1 MKNWLLV
8 IITVLTATGVQADQ
22 IEVIQLR
29 NRSAGE
35 IIPFIRPV
43 MKSGE
48 ALSGTGFKL
57 ILRASPETVRE
68 VRRILSQ
75 IDSGLKNLMIS
86 VGLAGFSRGEEKAA
100 GGGVGYGTEKG
111 GSVSGYIEHGESTD
125 QSTGTQRIRVLEG
138 QPAWINVGKTW
149 VTPGVVYPPGGGVVY
164 GPVRHDFGTGF
175 YVVPRI
181 VGNRVTLEISQY
193 REKLSGTGP
202 AIDVQ
207 SVNTVVTGSLGE
219 WIDIGGAVQSE
230 QRRRRGI
237 LSGARSGIDQEH
249 SVSVRVD
256 IAE

>member
-8 IITVLTATGVQADQ
+8 IITVLTATGVQAEQ
-22 IEVIQLR
+22 IEVIQLQ
-29 NRSAGE
+29 NRSAAE
-35 IIPFIRPV
+35 LIPFIRPV

-48 ALSGTGFKL
+48 AVSGTGFKL
-57 ILRASPETVRE
+57 ILRASPETVGE
-68 VRRILSQ
+68 VRQILSQ
-75 IDSGLKNLMIS
+75 IDSGLKNLVIS
-86 VGLAGFSRGEEKAA
+86 VGLAGSSRGEESAA
-100 GGGVGYGTEKG
+100 GGGVRYGAEKG

-138 QPAWINVGKTW
+138 QPAWIYAGKTL
-149 VTPGVVYPPGGGVVY
+149 VTPGAVYSPGGGVVY
-164 GPVRHDFGTGF
+164 GPVRHDFG
-175 YVVPRI
+175 
-181 VGNRVTLEISQY
+181 RVNLEISQH
-193 REKLSGTGP
+193 RETLSGTGP